1 MLYVVVVQ
9 LAPTLLVT
17 VGLIEDL
24 FFPRRWVCQI
34 RRKQL
39 ESIGRVGDSPYA
51 GTKATYARGRS
62 TPSKSSLRFDWEAPS
77 NTLLGFTP
85 THADVSPLE
94 SMRSTTKLLQDFN
107 EKNAPQDFMDA
118 ETLVS
123 NIEELTTDLNHCS
136 LGCTSPVAPG
146 ETTNSSYF
154 QSNRPEVETA
164 PSVCAHGFKRGK
176 PDSTKATPHAPEEP
190 INSSSSQ
197 SNRPEQ
203 HCSATMVSGV
213 VSRISQSTVHTV
225 SDERYPKQYRRT
237 FALTDSGGPQWSMVH
252 GKAALSNPQHWMFAL
267 TA

>member
-17 VGLIEDL
+17 LKTCFSLGAGYAKFGENNW
-24 FFPRRWVCQI
+24 R
-34 RRKQL
+34 
-39 ESIGRVGDSPYA
+39 GRVGDSPYA
-51 GTKATYARGRS
+51 GTKATYTRGRS

-85 THADVSPLE
+85 TRADVSPLE

-123 NIEELTTDLNHCS
+123 NIEELTTNLNHCS
-136 LGCTSPVAPG
+136 LGCPVAPG
-146 ETTNSSYF
+146 ETTDSSYF

-176 PDSTKATPHAPEEP
+176 PDSTKATPHVPEEP
-190 INSSSSQ
+190 IDSSSSQ
-197 SNRPEQ
+197 SNRPEMETAPLLCD
-203 HCSATMVSGV
+203 HGF
-213 VSRISQSTVHTV
+213 RRGEPDPTVHCRHGIRRMIPKTV
-225 SDERYPKQYRRT
+225 SSDVCPHGFRRATVEHGTRKSGHWT
-237 FALTDSGGPQWSMVH
+237 FALT
-252 GKAALSNPQHWMFAL
+252 A
-267 TA
+267 